1 MNMRTGLTRS
11 WIAPRM
17 AMAVGTGM
25 VLGAGIAIS
34 LTLSARAE
42 TDAYEPFQALTTTG
56 SCIECNLGHANLQ
69 GADLSY
75 TNLQRT
81 NLQGAKLYR
90 GGPHPASLEGAN
102 LQGANLQLADLR
114 KVNLRGA
121 NLAGADLTQANLYG
135 SDLRGANL
143 EGADLRGANLD
154 RAQLFASSP
163 GSNSALQSAISLE
176 DASAIANSQGT
187 VVAAGDI
194 LSLML
199 SANRDS
205 KALAVQLEGAL
216 FDRSTQFPD
225 GFDPEKAGM
234 TFMP

>member
-1 MNMRTGLTRS
+1 M
-11 WIAPRM
+11 
-17 AMAVGTGM
+17 
-25 VLGAGIAIS
+25 AIS

-42 TDAYEPFQALTTTG
+42 TDAYAPFQTLMDTG
-56 SCIECNLGHANLQ
+56 SCIECNLENANLR

-75 TNLQRT
+75 TNLQGT

-102 LQGANLQLADLR
+102 LEAANLHLADLR

-121 NLAGADLTQANLYG
+121 NLEGADLSLANLYG

-154 RAQLFASSP
+154 RAQLFARNPDSSP
-163 GSNSALQSAISLE
+163 ADSGPL
-176 DASAIANSQGT
+176 ASAAFASDESNMALSSRGT

-194 LSLML
+194 LSLVL
-199 SANRDS
+199 ASNRDS
-205 KALAVQLEGAL
+205 KALAVQLEGAM